1 MAEKHHSDT
10 KKLNYYISEIMT
22 KLIDTISNTDKQE
35 KNIIDISSKISNYED
50 RLEKLSM
57 KETQTQTLSLNT
69 TENLSKFSADENRLE
84 KLSIANI
91 NKFETAMKEHE

>member
-91 NKFETAMKEHE
+91 NKFET